1 MVAERLRAEEGTM
14 RYTRKNVWE
23 LDGDWAGPILWY
35 ARGVA
40 AMKSR
45 ALVKPTSWRFYGA
58 IHGIDTGLWQQLGYL
73 NSSDPMP
80 SNADVQR
87 FWKQCQHGSWYF
99 LPWHR
104 GYLLAFEANIRA
116 AVIQLGGPADWALP
130 YWNYFKPNQF
140 KLPPAFASPN
150 WPGGQGDN
158 PLFVQ
163 QRYGPNND
171 GNVYV
176 IVNKVNLNAMNDP
189 DFTGVASGGSPGFGG
204 VDTGFEHG
212 GQVHGGIET
221 QPHDWVHV
229 LVGGRDP
236 RAQLQGL
243 MSDPD
248 TAGLDPIFWLHHANI
263 DRLWEVWRRN
273 PSTHVDPSD
282 LNWIK
287 GPGNIGE
294 RAFSMPMP
302 DGNPWDYTPGDMT
315 DLGKLGYTYD
325 DLSPSVAAPQLARR
339 LLRLGMSAVAA
350 NAMEGVAAVESGK
363 NVELVGANRESLR
376 VEGSEVRTSV
386 QLDTGLRRKVSAS
399 LAAAAEAVGPDR
411 PFPSAVPDRV
421 FLNLENVRGLIDS
434 TAFQVYVGLPDGANP
449 ADHPERLAG
458 SIALFGVRKAS
469 LADGE
474 HAGQG
479 VTFVLEITNIVDALH
494 VNNALDVDALDV
506 WIVPVKPVSEN
517 AQVSIGRVSIF
528 RQGR

>member
-1 MVAERLRAEEGTM
+1 VIRSAREGAIQ
-14 RYTRKNVWE
+14 YTRKNVWD
-23 LDGDWAGPILWY
+23 LGDDWADSILWY

-40 AMKSR
+40 TMKAR
-45 ALVKPTSWRFYGA
+45 NLAEPTSWRFYA
-58 IHGIDTGLWQQLGYL
+58 AMHGIDVQLWQQLGYL
-73 NSSDPMP
+73 SSSEAMP
-80 SNADVQR
+80 SDAAIQR
-87 FWKQCQHGSWYF
+87 FWKQCQHGSWFF

-104 GYLLAFEANIRA
+104 GYVLAFEANIRA

-140 KLPPAFASPN
+140 ALPRAFTSPD
-150 WPGGQGDN
+150 WPDGQGDN

-176 IVNKVNLNAMNDP
+176 PVDMVNLNAMDDP

-221 QPHDWVHV
+221 QPHDWVHG
-229 LVGGRDP
+229 LVGGGDP
-236 RAQLQGL
+236 QNQQLPGL

-248 TAGLDPIFWLHHANI
+248 TAGLDPIFWFHHANI
-263 DRLWEVWRRN
+263 DRLWEVWRQN
-273 PSTHVDPSD
+273 PTTHVNATD

-287 GPGNIGE
+287 GPGNFGE
-294 RAFSMPMP
+294 RIFSMPMP

-315 DLGKLGYTYD
+315 DLGQLAYNYD
-325 DLSPSVAAPQLARR
+325 DLSPAAAPAQLSQR
-339 LLRLGMSAVAA
+339 LLRLGASVAA
-350 NAMEGVAAVESGK
+350 AHAIEGVAAVASGK
-363 NVELVGANRESLR
+363 KVELVGANRDTLPIKGGEA
-376 VEGSEVRTSV
+376 RTSV
-386 QLDTGLRRKVSAS
+386 QLDTGMRRKVSAS
-399 LAAAAEAVGPDR
+399 LAAAVEAT
-411 PFPSAVPDRV
+411 APDRV
-421 FLNLENVRGLIDS
+421 FLNLENVRGLADS
-434 TAFQVYVGLPDGANP
+434 TAFRVYVGLPDGANP

-458 SIALFGVRKAS
+458 SVALFGVRKAT

-479 VTFVLEITNIVDALH
+479 LTFVLEITNIVDALH
-494 VNNALDVDALDV
+494 LHNALDVDALNV
-506 WIVPVKPVSEN
+506 QIVPVRPVPED